1 MLPQLIAQLCEV
13 ETHSN
18 LSRAIQMTVD
28 SLETKQK
35 LGKKKKKKHDSIEHP
50 HSGLGL
56 DPLSEEN

>member
-1 MLPQLIAQLCEV
+1 
-13 ETHSN
+13 
-18 LSRAIQMTVD
+18 MTVD

-35 LGKKKKKKHDSIEHP
+35 LGKKKKKHDSIEHP